1 MAALPS
7 CGLRGLIK
15 SLLSPQITTS
25 DHAETST
32 SQYVCARKRY
42 LSGRKGRTRVY
53 RISGKHTG
61 RDGRKVRLYTNVEGV
76 DLDNDERQSFAGI
89 HCTMQYTK
97 GCSPRQKKYHSS
109 PKPDAAGQR
118 RLKAKRLAVKPRD
131 ASNDGSGSRSE
142 GNGIAPSRAR
152 FLSASSNEEW
162 DVPRH
167 LRFGRE
173 DGKYIFRKS
182 YNESRSRMGVVSRR
196 EGSQNDRRR
205 EVDCFDERTSRVEG
219 RERRAL
225 DHYCSGAL
233 PIPKHP
239 SNRPSLESA
248 PIFPSRR
255 SRTAAANNTVK
266 LVINPGKDTSELK
279 EHESLDREQNAFR
292 VSEAPGSPFKQPG
305 LTPQESSELVF
316 GTSSKVGTRRRL
328 RAGRADDHIAPD
340 VHESASQLVHDPSLG
355 KIQQKTGAY
364 SSSRNPPALDLEHNI
379 FNHGEY

>member
-1 MAALPS
+1 GMVMAALPS

-42 LSGRKGRTRVY
+42 LSGRKGRTCVY

-76 DLDNDERQSFAGI
+76 DLDNDERQSFASI
-89 HCTMQYTK
+89 HRTMQYTK
-97 GCSPRQKKYHSS
+97 GCSPRQNKHHSS

-152 FLSASSNEEW
+152 LMSASSNEEW

-167 LRFGRE
+167 LRFRRE

-182 YNESRSRMGVVSRR
+182 YNESRSRMGVES
-196 EGSQNDRRR
+196 
-205 EVDCFDERTSRVEG
+205 T
-219 RERRAL
+219 
-225 DHYCSGAL
+225 
-233 PIPKHP
+233 PI
-239 SNRPSLESA
+239 L
-248 PIFPSRR
+248 PSRR

-266 LVINPGKDTSELK
+266 LVINPRKDTSELK

-292 VSEAPGSPFKQPG
+292 VSKAPGSPFKQPG
-305 LTPQESSELVF
+305 LTPQESSGLVF
-316 GTSSKVGTRRRL
+316 GTSSK
-328 RAGRADDHIAPD
+328 
-340 VHESASQLVHDPSLG
+340 
-355 KIQQKTGAY
+355 
-364 SSSRNPPALDLEHNI
+364 
-379 FNHGEY
+379 